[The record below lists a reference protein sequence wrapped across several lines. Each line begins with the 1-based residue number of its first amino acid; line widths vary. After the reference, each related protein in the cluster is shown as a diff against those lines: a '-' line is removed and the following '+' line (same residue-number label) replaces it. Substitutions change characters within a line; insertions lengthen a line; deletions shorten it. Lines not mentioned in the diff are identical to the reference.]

1 MRSLI
6 KGLILHGSIKTTRA
20 KAKTVQSEIER
31 LISKSKKND
40 VNAHRR
46 VYSELGNDR
55 KSMDIFF
62 KNVLPSFSEKVGGYT
77 RVVYLPRRR
86 GDFAQT
92 ARIEWTKDIPT
103 AKTAVKKTKKSPV
116 TKKEKSKK

>member
-6 KGLILHGSIKTTRA
+6 KGLILHGSIKTTRV
-20 KAKTVQSEIER
+20 KAKMVQTEIER
-31 LISKSKKND
+31 LISKSKKGD

-46 VYSELGNDR
+46 VYSESGNDR
-55 KSMDIFF
+55 ESTDLFF
-62 KNVLPSFSEKVGGYT
+62 KNVLPSFSEKAGGYT

-92 ARIEWTKDIPT
+92 AKIEWTKDIPT
-103 AKTAVKKTKKSPV
+103 DKIIVKKTKKSSV
-116 TKKEKSKK
+116 IKKNKSEK